1 MVPQWT
7 RGQVFRM
14 GLVDHDATSKVY
26 EAASFARLIG
36 YEVLELGEETV
47 QARVAWNP
55 ERLTTGSGLHGGVL
69 MSLADICGG
78 VIAFL
83 NLPAGSGGTS
93 TIESKTNFFRPLK
106 EGHAIATARVLHRG
120 RTTLVVETDI
130 QDEDGQLVSKT
141 IQTEAVL
148 YESNS
153 SPGES
158 STA

>member
-1 MVPQWT
+1 MK
-7 RGQVFRM
+7 
-14 GLVDHDATSKVY
+14 LVDHDATSKVY

-36 YEVLELGEETV
+36 YEILELGDETV

-83 NLPAGSGGTS
+83 NLPSGAGATS

-106 EGHAIATARVLHRG
+106 KGHAIATARILHRG
-120 RTTLVVETDI
+120 RTTLVVETEI
-130 QDEDGQLVSKT
+130 QDEDGHPVSKT

-148 YESNS
+148 YGSNDS
-153 SPGES
+153 LGEA